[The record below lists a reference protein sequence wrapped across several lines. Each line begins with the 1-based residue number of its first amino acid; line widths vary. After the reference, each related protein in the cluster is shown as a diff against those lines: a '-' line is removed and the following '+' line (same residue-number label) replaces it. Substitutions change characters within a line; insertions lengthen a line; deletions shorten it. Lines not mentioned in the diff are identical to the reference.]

1 MFLSKTAVM
10 VRYQSLVALMLGLV
24 AFMLVGCSG
33 PSFRVETPTYSEAQ
47 VERIQQYIPE
57 ISTARDRL
65 QNELID
71 DVRLKDWQEVRAFV
85 HGPLGQMLLDMNYLA
100 RNLPPQAQKNARQV
114 TKALVDD
121 LIDIDQAAQ
130 KEDARA
136 VSKAYKVAL
145 EDVNT
150 FFQLIPEAA
159 QAQPEAAAK
168 LLELPTRLEAVD
180 TSDLEASDADQS
192 SQSPVEPEETGEIVP
207 DKAPQAEDRAGLT

>member
-1 MFLSKTAVM
+1 M
-10 VRYQSLVALMLGLV
+10 VRYRSIVALLLGLFAV
-24 AFMLVGCSG
+24 FLVSCSG
-33 PSFRVETPTYSEAQ
+33 PSFRVETPAYSEAQ
-47 VERIQQYIPE
+47 IERIQQYIPE
-57 ISTARDRL
+57 ISKARDRL

-71 DVRLKDWQEVRAFV
+71 DVRLQEWQEVRAFV

-121 LIDIDQAAQ
+121 LVDIDQAAQ

-159 QAQPEAAAK
+159 QVQPEAAAK
-168 LLELPTRLEAVD
+168 LPEVPSRREAVN
-180 TSDLEASDADQS
+180 TSDLEVSDEEDKS
-192 SQSPVEPEETGEIVP
+192 STSQVEPERTVEIVP
-207 DKAPQAEDRAGLT
+207 DIEPQPESSAGLT